1 MEAARPAVAF
11 KLYNSLS
18 RRVEE
23 FEPADGETVRM
34 YSCGPTV
41 YNHVHIGNLRTFAF
55 QDILRRHL
63 RNCGWGLRHVMN
75 ITDVE
80 DKIIRGATQAG
91 VPLGEFTRKYVDAF
105 FEDCRELRLERPEEV
120 PAATAHIPDMVR
132 LVRRI
137 EAAGHTYQ
145 VGGSIY
151 FRIGT
156 WPSYG
161 KLSRLDG
168 VGMQSRARVDSDEYG
183 KADARDFVLW
193 KGAKPGEPSWPSPF
207 GQGRPGWHLE
217 CSAMAMAYLG
227 ESFDIHTGGVDLQFP
242 HHENEIAQ
250 SESAT
255 GRPFVRFWVHAE
267 HLLVD
272 GQKMA
277 KSAGNFYTLR
287 DLTSRG
293 HAPEAI
299 RYLLVATP
307 YRKQLNFTFEGLRG
321 AATAIGRL
329 RNFARGIE
337 AAGVSGPGVDAAT
350 DAFRRARER
359 FRAALD
365 DDLNTAG
372 ALGAV
377 FEYVRASN
385 SAIRAGAF
393 GERNAAE
400 ARELLALCD
409 SVFDLLRP
417 SDLLRPPKAPRRHL
431 ADGAGASDAVS
442 ALIGPAAAAGL
453 PVEEVQALIRERDAA
468 RKARDFGRADA
479 IRAQLAERGV
489 TLQDFPSVTRWHY
502 AAAPAAGASSSE

>member
-1 MEAARPAVAF
+1 MGAARPAVAF

-63 RNCGWGLRHVMN
+63 RNCGWKLRHVMN

-80 DKIIRGATQAG
+80 DKIIRGAAQAG
-91 VPLGEFTRKYVDAF
+91 VPLGEFTRQYVDAF
-105 FEDCRELRLERPEEV
+105 FRDCRELRLERPEEV
-120 PAATAHIPDMVR
+120 PAATAHIPEMVR

-145 VGGSIY
+145 VGGSTY

-168 VGMQSRARVDSDEYG
+168 AGIQSRARVDSDEYG
-183 KADARDFVLW
+183 KDDARDFVLW
-193 KGAKPGEPSWPSPF
+193 KGAKPGEPSWASPF

-255 GRPFVRFWVHAE
+255 GRPFARFWVHAE

-287 DLTSRG
+287 DLTDRG

-299 RYLLVATP
+299 RYLLVSTP

-321 AATAIGRL
+321 AATAIERL
-329 RNFARGIE
+329 RNFARSVE
-337 AAGVSGPGVDAAT
+337 AAGVSGPGADAAAT
-350 DAFRRARER
+350 DAFRRARGQ

-385 SAIRAGAF
+385 SALRAGAF
-393 GERNAAE
+393 GAQNVAE

-409 SVFDLLRP
+409 AVFDLLRP
-417 SDLLRPPKAPRRHL
+417 S
-431 ADGAGASDAVS
+431 
-442 ALIGPAAAAGL
+442 AAARL
-453 PVEEVQALIRERDAA
+453 PAEEVEALIRERAVA

-479 IRAQLAERGV
+479 IRAQLAAQGV
-489 TLQDFPSVTRWHY
+489 ALQDFPSGPRWHY
-502 AAAPAAGASSSE
+502 ADAPAAGAPSSL